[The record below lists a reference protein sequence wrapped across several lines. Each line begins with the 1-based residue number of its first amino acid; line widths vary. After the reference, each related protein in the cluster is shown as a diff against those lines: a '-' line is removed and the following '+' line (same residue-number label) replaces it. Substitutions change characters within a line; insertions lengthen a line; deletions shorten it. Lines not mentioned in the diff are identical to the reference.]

1 METVYNVNLKWW
13 FNDIDN
19 DTWELEWW
27 PFIFT
32 IEYKKYGIK
41 QYVVY
46 LSSPFFNADDN
57 AIYFNYLTDEFG
69 WHESLEKAQRAV
81 ETFLSNELKI
91 DFDFLDCN
99 HI

>member
-1 METVYNVNLKWW
+1 MA
-13 FNDIDN
+13 
-19 DTWELEWW
+19 
-27 PFIFT
+27 
-32 IEYKKYGIK
+32 
-41 QYVVY
+41 
-46 LSSPFFNADDN
+46 LSNEKFFYHLLFFNADDN

-69 WHESLEKAQRAV
+69 WHESADKAKRAV

>member
-1 METVYNVNLKWW
+1 MKTTYWTKLKWLH
-13 FNDIDN
+13 DIN
-19 DTWELEWW
+19 WKEWELEFW
-27 PFIFT
+27 PLIFT
-32 IEYKKYGIK
+32 VRYKEYGVN
-41 QYVVY
+41 QREVF

-69 WHESLEKAQRAV
+69 WHETLEKAKRAV

>member
-1 METVYNVNLKWW
+1 MKTIYGTRLKW
-13 FNDIDN
+13 FHDITWN
-19 DTWELEWW
+19 EWELEYW
-27 PFIFT
+27 PLIFT
-32 IEYKKYGIK
+32 VMYKEYGVK
-41 QYVVY
+41 QREVF

-69 WHESLEKAQRAV
+69 WHESADKAKRAV